1 MAPRARRMKG
11 RGRANRGAGNHQ
23 AENNQF
29 AHQQHSVAGDQRLR
43 ASYHGGPRTTR
54 TPAILNEP

>member
-1 MAPRARRMKG
+1 MAARARRLKG
-11 RGRANRGAGNHQ
+11 HGPSKRGAGNHQ

-43 ASYHGGPRTTR
+43 H
-54 TPAILNEP
+54 PATADRGQLERLQS

>member
-1 MAPRARRMKG
+1 MAARARRLKG
-11 RGRANRGAGNHQ
+11 HGPSKRGAGNHQ

-43 ASYHGGPRTTR
+43 ASYHGGPRTAR